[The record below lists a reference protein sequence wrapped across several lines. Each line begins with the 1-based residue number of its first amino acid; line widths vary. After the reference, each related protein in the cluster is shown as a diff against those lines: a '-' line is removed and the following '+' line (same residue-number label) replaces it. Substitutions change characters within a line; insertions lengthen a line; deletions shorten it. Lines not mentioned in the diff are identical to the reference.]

1 MIRKLSNSKIMIFIL
16 IACALLIPA
25 TINIPEQPST
35 YSLVLGVGIDKSEN
49 EYEVSTQILTSKTNQ
64 GFLESLQVH
73 SATAG
78 NILLAVEKLAL
89 HLGKISGFGSTSV
102 IVFSEEVA
110 KDGIAETLDFFL
122 RSKRLNGNPFLIV
135 TNKSAK
141 SVLSDVAKIDESFN
155 YSLNSLAKLN
165 SEASVGTIMTL
176 VDFMNNYYSG
186 TTASVISQINETTQ
200 ENQGI
205 LIPGQNDSGGSG
217 GANGGAV
224 QTMASQTVLT
234 SASASASANASAN
247 DSQKKIVS
255 NDGYSS
261 LFVGA
266 KQIATLTPK
275 DCEGMNTLLNLKR
288 NVFTVKNVSD
298 EVYHNATV
306 VLSIKDVKKT
316 RVLKFSSQG
325 VPRVYYTIKYALKVE
340 QIREKNNDE
349 IVLSGISNYLTPTL
363 SRMLTNQIKQTASD
377 AINLF
382 KKYNADVYGLQ
393 QAFYRHHPKQWQKY
407 LHSLQN
413 GQNAFKGIEFFVDLQ
428 LLGNV

>member
-1 MIRKLSNSKIMIFIL
+1 MIFIL
-16 IACALLIPA
+16 IACVLLIPA
-25 TINIPEQPST
+25 TINIPDQPST

-49 EYEVSTQILTSKTNQ
+49 EYEVSTQILTSKANQ

-89 HLGKISGFGSTSV
+89 HLGKISGFGNTSV

-110 KDGIAETLDFFL
+110 KEGIAETLDFFL
-122 RSKRLNGNPFLIV
+122 RSKRLNGNPFLLV

-165 SEASVGTIMTL
+165 GEASVGTIITL
-176 VDFMNNYYSG
+176 ADFMNNYYSG

-205 LIPGQNDSGGSG
+205 LIPSQNDSSGSG
-217 GANGGAV
+217 GANGGSVQTSLGLAV
-224 QTMASQTVLT
+224 QT
-234 SASASASANASAN
+234 SASDGGGSVE
-247 DSQKKIVS
+247 KKVVS

-275 DCEGMNTLLNLKR
+275 DCEGMNTLLNLRR
-288 NVFTVKNVSD
+288 NVFTVKGVSD

-306 VLSIKDVKKT
+306 VLSIRDVKKT

-340 QIREKNNDE
+340 QIREKDNDG

-363 SRMLTNQIKQTASD
+363 TKMLTSQIKQTASD

-382 KKYNADVYGLQ
+382 KGYNADVYGLQ
-393 QAFYRHHPKQWQKY
+393 EAFYKHHPKQWQKY

-413 GQNAFKGIEFFVDLQ
+413 SQDAFKNIEFFVDLQ
-428 LLGNV
+428 LTGNV

>member
-16 IACALLIPA
+16 IACVLLIPA
-25 TINIPEQPST
+25 TINIPDQPST

-49 EYEVSTQILTSKTNQ
+49 EYEVSTQILTSKANQ

-89 HLGKISGFGSTSV
+89 HLGKISGFGNTSV

-110 KDGIAETLDFFL
+110 KEGIAETLDFFL
-122 RSKRLNGNPFLIV
+122 RSKRLNGNPFLLV

-165 SEASVGTIMTL
+165 GEASVGTIITL
-176 VDFMNNYYSG
+176 ADFMNNYYSG

-205 LIPGQNDSGGSG
+205 LIPSQNDSSGSG
-217 GANGGAV
+217 GANGGSVQTSLGLAV
-224 QTMASQTVLT
+224 QT
-234 SASASASANASAN
+234 SASDGGGSVE
-247 DSQKKIVS
+247 KKVVS

-275 DCEGMNTLLNLKR
+275 DCEGMNTLLNLRR
-288 NVFTVKNVSD
+288 NVFTVKGVSD

-306 VLSIKDVKKT
+306 VLSIRDVKKT

-340 QIREKNNDE
+340 QIREKDNDG

-363 SRMLTNQIKQTASD
+363 TKMLTSQIKQTASD

-382 KKYNADVYGLQ
+382 KGYNADVYGLQ
-393 QAFYRHHPKQWQKY
+393 EAFYKHHPKQWQKY

-413 GQNAFKGIEFFVDLQ
+413 SQDAFKNIEFFVDLQ
-428 LLGNV
+428 LTGNV

>member
-110 KDGIAETLDFFL
+110 KEGIAETLDFFL

-165 SEASVGTIMTL
+165 SEASVGAIMTL

-205 LIPGQNDSGGSG
+205 LIPSQNDSSGSA

-224 QTMASQTVLT
+224 QTMASQAVLT
-234 SASASASANASAN
+234 NASASTN
-247 DSQKKIVS
+247 DSQKKVVS

-288 NVFTVKNVSD
+288 NVFTVKDVND

-316 RVLKFSSQG
+316 RVLKFSNQG

-363 SRMLTNQIKQTASD
+363 SKMLTNQIKQTASD

-393 QAFYRHHPKQWQKY
+393 QAFYKHHPKQWQKY

-413 GQNAFKGIEFFVDLQ
+413 GQNAFKNIEFFVDLQ
-428 LLGNV
+428 LSGNV

>member
-1 MIRKLSNSKIMIFIL
+1 MIFIL
-16 IACALLIPA
+16 IACVLLIPA
-25 TINIPEQPST
+25 TINIPDQPST

-49 EYEVSTQILTSKTNQ
+49 EYEVSTQILTSKANQ

-89 HLGKISGFGSTSV
+89 HLGKISGFGNTSV

-110 KDGIAETLDFFL
+110 KEGIAETLDFFL
-122 RSKRLNGNPFLIV
+122 RSKRLNGNPFLLV

-165 SEASVGTIMTL
+165 GEASVGTIITL
-176 VDFMNNYYSG
+176 ADFMNNYYSG

-205 LIPGQNDSGGSG
+205 LIPSQNDSSGSG
-217 GANGGAV
+217 GANGGSVQTSLGLAV
-224 QTMASQTVLT
+224 QT
-234 SASASASANASAN
+234 SASDGGGSVE
-247 DSQKKIVS
+247 KKVVS

-275 DCEGMNTLLNLKR
+275 DCEGMNTLLNLRR
-288 NVFTVKNVSD
+288 NVFTVKGVSD

-306 VLSIKDVKKT
+306 VLSIRDVKKT
-316 RVLKFSSQG
+316 RVLKFSSHG

-340 QIREKNNDE
+340 QIREKDNDG

-363 SRMLTNQIKQTASD
+363 TKMLTSQIKQTASD

-382 KKYNADVYGLQ
+382 KGYNADVYGLQ
-393 QAFYRHHPKQWQKY
+393 EAFYKHHPKQWQKY

-413 GQNAFKGIEFFVDLQ
+413 SQDAFKNIEFFVDLQ
-428 LLGNV
+428 LTGNV